1 MLSAV
6 VVNDFTGG
14 LNYRADAF
22 QLADNESPDLQNID
36 IDPRGGFSSRGG
48 MTDFGG
54 GVVNAFTDGNFKP
67 KKLFSWDGL
76 YKQLLI
82 SANDRVYWTDGQ
94 TMSASIVN
102 TDNQYGASFTQ
113 WSVGGSSSVYI
124 ACGGGNRGAR
134 WNGSAATLLTAS
146 GGTGGS
152 TEWQNS
158 YASPTGTH
166 MPKANLCAT
175 HIDRLWVADT
185 YEGSTLYP
193 NRIRWSHPS
202 VAESWRQE
210 DYIDVV
216 GGGSGI
222 TALVSFGDQLLIF
235 KKRAVFALLG
245 YDEET
250 FQLVP
255 LTTEIGAIN
264 AQAIAA
270 SEQGVFFFSWPDGL
284 FVYNGQGFTD
294 LFPVLRPLIQSGE
307 ITEYSLDGIFV
318 SWVDRKVAVSFPL
331 GDDPISLETY
341 EGEIIVLGDEIGY
354 DSPEVKYGG
363 AQRALQPTATF
374 VWDSTIGEN
383 GAWTKYVTGDGYGLA
398 CATNFIQSNGRRVPV
413 ALHPYQPVIL
423 RINQEEVYKDTING
437 VQYPFLSYYTTK
449 WQDGDNINAKKFW
462 RRPEMVVRQLG
473 EDTTINVDVYHNWNR
488 TAADRSYQI
497 TLEGKEI
504 QGGYESWGR
513 PDLGSDLVKG
523 YNLGLCNSV
532 QLKIS
537 ASGIPWGIN
546 AITYKFNLRR
556 VRL

>member
-1 MLSAV
+1 MISAA

-48 MTDFGG
+48 MKDYSTAPVGG
-54 GVVNAFTDGNFKP
+54 IATGVFDP
-67 KKLFSWDGL
+67 KRLFAWDGST
-76 YKQLLI
+76 KQLMIASNSNIYYTEDGGI
-82 SANDRVYWTDGQ
+82 SGTIGQ
-94 TMSASIVN
+94 SS
-102 TDNQYGASFTQ
+102 NQYGAMFAPWT
-113 WSVGGSSSVYI
+113 VGPDSRLYI
-124 ACGGGNRGAR
+124 ARGHAYNGFR
-134 WNGSAATLLTAS
+134 WNGYSTTSLTAS
-146 GGTGGS
+146 GGVAGS

-166 MPKANLCAT
+166 MPKANLCTT

-185 YEGSTLYP
+185 NEGSSTYP
-193 NRIRWSHPS
+193 NRVRWSHPS

-222 TALVSFGDQLLIF
+222 TAIVPFGDQLLIF

-255 LTTEIGAIN
+255 LTNEIGAVTPQSV
-264 AQAIAA
+264 AV

-294 LFPVLRPLIQSGE
+294 LFTVLRPLIQAGE
-307 ITEYSLDGIFV
+307 ITEKSIDGVFV
-318 SWVDRKVAVSFPL
+318 SWVDRKLMISMPL
-331 GDDPISLETY
+331 GDDPISVETY
-341 EGEIIVLGDEIGY
+341 EGEIIIFGESIPY
-354 DSPEVKYGG
+354 DSVEVKYGG
-363 AQRALQPTATF
+363 AERSTKPTATF
-374 VWDSTIGEN
+374 VWDSTIGQN
-383 GAWTKYVTGDGYGLA
+383 GAWTKYVTGDGYGIA
-398 CATNFIQSNGRRVPV
+398 CATNFVQPNGERVPV
-413 ALHPYQPVIL
+413 AAHPNQPVLLQLNIEAEY
-423 RINQEEVYKDTING
+423 RDTING
-437 VQYPFLSYYTTK
+437 TIHNFTSYYTTK
-449 WQDGDNINAKKFW
+449 WQDGGNINSRKFW

-473 EDTTINVDVYHNWNR
+473 EDTTLNVDVYHDWDR
-488 TAADRSYQI
+488 TAADRTYQV
-497 TLEGKEI
+497 TLDGETI

-513 PDLGSDLVKG
+513 PDLGADLVKG

-546 AITYKFNLRR
+546 AITYKFNPRR